1 MLNFN
6 LFIKKLQKRLLSV
19 NELIESFF
27 NNIQKLIKSKKNKK
41 IDIKK
46 IDKKIILSTVSIIV
60 LVIVYFLIPTFYDKN
75 RIKSLLENQINNQ
88 YNLEVK
94 FNSKL
99 RYGFFPKP
107 HFFSKNLSII
117 YDEKVIAEKNF
128 FRANITFNNL
138 FSITQIKIKDI
149 FFKRTEFN
157 INSDYTDFFKEIFI
171 SKKNDYG
178 IFFKNSKIFYNNKA
192 GDVLFLTK
200 VNNLELLNEEESSNN
215 LMKTNFEMFKIPFSL
230 ELYNDLKINKIS
242 SALKA
247 KKIRLKIENNYDYSD
262 EGNNGLFNLQVIN
275 DNFSLKYEIENNSLN
290 YISKDDNFEG
300 KIDFK
305 PFYFLSNI
313 NFKQLNL
320 KKIFND
326 ESILLNLLNSE
337 ILNNQNLNAN
347 INISFDNITNSNYL
361 NDFKIRLYLQESRI
375 FFKNSTFKWNDSVLI
390 NLEDVD
396 LINDNNQIK
405 FIGIVNFK
413 FLDLTN
419 FFSYYQIRRS
429 HRSNIKNIK
438 LDFMLDLDQEK
449 ITLDNFKIDNND
461 PKNINKFINEFNLQ
475 KQNMFNKVTFKNFI
489 KDFFSTYA
497 G

>member
-27 NNIQKLIKSKKNKK
+27 NSIQRLIKSKKNKK

-46 IDKKIILSTVSIIV
+46 IDKKIIYSAASIIV
-60 LVIVYFLIPTFYDKN
+60 LVITYFLIPTFYDKN
-75 RIKSLLENQINNQ
+75 RIKLLLENQINNQ
-88 YNLEVK
+88 YNLEVNFK
-94 FNSKL
+94 NKL

-107 HFFSKNLSII
+107 HFFSKDLSII
-117 YDEKVIAEKNF
+117 YDEKVIADKNF
-128 FRANITFNNL
+128 FRVNISFSNL
-138 FSITQIKIKDI
+138 FSVKQIKIKDI

-157 INSDYTDFFKEIFI
+157 INSNYNDFFKKIFI

-178 IFFKNSKIFYNNKA
+178 IFFKNSKIFYKNKT
-192 GDVLFLTK
+192 GDILFLSK
-200 VNNLELLNEEESSNN
+200 INYLEFLNEEESSNN
-215 LMKTNFEMFKIPFSL
+215 LMKTNFRIFKIPFSL
-230 ELYNDLKINKIS
+230 DLYNDLKINKIS
-242 SALKA
+242 SKLKA
-247 KKIRLKIENNYDYSD
+247 KKIRLKIENDFDYSN
-262 EGNNGLFNLQVIN
+262 EGKNGLFNLQIIN
-275 DNFSLKYEIENNSLN
+275 DNFLLKYEIKNNSLN

-326 ESILLNLLNSE
+326 ESIFLNLLNSE

-347 INISFDNITNSNYL
+347 INISFDSITNSNYL
-361 NDFKIRLYLQESRI
+361 NDFIIRLYLQESRI
-375 FFKNSTFKWNDSVLI
+375 FFKNSFFKWNDSVLI

-405 FIGIVNFK
+405 FVGIVNFK

-419 FFSYYQIRRS
+419 FFSQS
-429 HRSNIKNIK
+429 HPSSSKA
-438 LDFMLDLDQEK
+438 
-449 ITLDNFKIDNND
+449 
-461 PKNINKFINEFNLQ
+461 
-475 KQNMFNKVTFKNFI
+475 
-489 KDFFSTYA
+489 STYLRIFGA
-497 G
+497 LSTSPSHITSKQPSLTLFVGTRGKSRCPVTSFPTPSPSR